1 MLAGEVFFHVFY
13 LFRGV
18 DEMKRLV
25 KKPNSLMGSSLA
37 SGLTF
42 STRYLGLWVTEY
54 LTDCELSQPGTGSRL
69 IPNGTIQGAHF
80 VKTPDYVQITGS
92 FSSSESE
99 EKF

>member
-1 MLAGEVFFHVFY
+1 MLAGEIFSTCLPSFSR
-13 LFRGV
+13 RGRS
-18 DEMKRLV
+18 EEA
-25 KKPNSLMGSSLA
+25 SEEAQLMGSSLA
-37 SGLTF
+37 SSLTF
-42 STRYLGLWVTEY
+42 STRYLGLWLTEC